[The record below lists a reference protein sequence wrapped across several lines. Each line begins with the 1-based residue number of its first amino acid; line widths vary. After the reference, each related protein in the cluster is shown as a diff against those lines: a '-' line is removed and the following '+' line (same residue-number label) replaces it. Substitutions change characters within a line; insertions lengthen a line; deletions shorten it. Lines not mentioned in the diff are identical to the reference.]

1 MYNMIFCVV
10 NDGTVEGRET
20 LPDCDVAI
28 FGFGGLGE
36 VDYESELKGDT
47 DKFDKVA
54 KLSKEADCGLVCG
67 CKTISRGLVRKS
79 AAVSDRG
86 KLLGISDMLHVLDC
100 EDFKSGSSLG
110 FYRVNGCKVGLCV
123 ENDLLF
129 PDTFKSLSMCGCN
142 VIIVLLEELRDNVP
156 PLLIRAY
163 SYLYGIPVVM
173 AAGKTAYF
181 ADISGAIATSTQNIT
196 LFEVSPRNNYH
207 LVTTRIK
214 GITSDAKN
222 DY

>member
-1 MYNMIFCVV
+1 MVFCVV
-10 NDGTVEGRET
+10 NDGSVEREE
-20 LPDCDVAI
+20 LPDCDVAV

-36 VDYESELKGDT
+36 VDYESELKGET

-54 KLSKEADCGLVCG
+54 RLSKDNGCGLVCG
-67 CKTISRGLVRKS
+67 CKTVSRGLVRKS

-100 EDFKSGSSLG
+100 EDYKSGSSLG

-142 VIIVLLEELRDNVP
+142 IIIVLLEELRDNVP

-163 SYLYGIPVVM
+163 SYLYGIPVIM
-173 AAGKTAYF
+173 TAGKTAYF

-214 GITSDAKN
+214 GITADAKN

>member
-1 MYNMIFCVV
+1 MYNMVFCVV
-10 NDGTVEGRET
+10 NDGTIEREG

-36 VDYESELKGDT
+36 VDYEKELKGET

-54 KLSKEADCGLVCG
+54 RLSKDADCGIVCG
-67 CKTISRGLVRKS
+67 CKTFSRGLVRKS

-100 EDFKSGSSLG
+100 EEYKSGSSLG
-110 FYRVNGCKVGLCV
+110 FYRVNGCTVGLCV

-142 VIIVLLEELRDNVP
+142 VIVAVLEELRDNVP

-163 SYLYGIPVVM
+163 SYLYGIPVIM
-173 AAGKTAYF
+173 TAGKTAYF
-181 ADISGAIATSTQNIT
+181 ADISGAIATSTQNTT
-196 LFEVSPRNNYH
+196 LFEVSLRNNYH
-207 LVTTRIK
+207 LVTTRVK
-214 GITSDAKN
+214 GITADARN